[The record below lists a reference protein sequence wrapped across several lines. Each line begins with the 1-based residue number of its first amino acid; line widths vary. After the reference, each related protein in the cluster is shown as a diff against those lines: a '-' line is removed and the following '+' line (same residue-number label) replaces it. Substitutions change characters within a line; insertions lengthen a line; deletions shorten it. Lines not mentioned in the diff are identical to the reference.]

1 MMKRPNN
8 LISLRTA
15 AGMKDAKYLTDAADL
30 NSAEIQR
37 REGKTAEAKVSL
49 VHTTK
54 NLKEDFAMLD
64 DNQRIAAVTLLEKKL
79 QEVPQKDNDVSLPQL
94 KGISGELSLLYLS
107 FQKAVVD
114 HHIERLTYLDLPL
127 GWADDYHTFTAGA
140 GNRWRLLFRKLGGLL
155 LTSFLITFGAPFW
168 NDVLNAVVGL
178 KNIGVKK

>member
-1 MMKRPNN
+1 
-8 LISLRTA
+8 
-15 AGMKDAKYLTDAADL
+15 MKDAKYLTDAADL
-30 NSAEIQR
+30 NSAETQL
-37 REGKTAEAKVSL
+37 REGKTAEAKASL

-54 NLKEDFAMLD
+54 NLKKDFAMLD
-64 DNQRIAAVTLLEKKL
+64 GKQRIAAVTLLEKRL
-79 QEVPQKDNDVSLPQL
+79 QEVPQKDNDASLPQL
-94 KGISGELSLLYLS
+94 KEISGELSLLYLS

-127 GWADDYHTFTAGA
+127 GWADDYHTFTTGA